1 MHDCGTF
8 CAADCDNPV
17 SSPMLGAILLSAAL
31 LAGISLSPSILHGPR
46 EFSNTAADVVPHAVF
61 AGGRLLDFE
70 LSLAWAVLLRDF
82 GVCALRAMLF
92 SMCALQS
99 IFLRGRN
106 VLRVGGEGESQTSS
120 LLLNSSES
128 SPISEDFCPCLDAFD
143 SSESDWSA
151 TCPREHEFNFFPSIV
166 PTVTVLYAL

>member
-8 CAADCDNPV
+8 CAADCDIPV

-106 VLRVGGEGESQTSS
+106 VLLVGGEGDSQTSS
-120 LLLNSSES
+120 LLFNSSES
-128 SPISEDFCPCLDAFD
+128 SPIPEDFSSCFD

-151 TCPREHEFNFFPSIV
+151 PCPREHEFSFFLSIV